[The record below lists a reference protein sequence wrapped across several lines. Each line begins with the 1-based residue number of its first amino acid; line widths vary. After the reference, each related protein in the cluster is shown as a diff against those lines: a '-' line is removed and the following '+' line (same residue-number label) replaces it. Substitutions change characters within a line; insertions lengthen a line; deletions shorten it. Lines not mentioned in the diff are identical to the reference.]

1 MGANFNFDH
10 LCLCR
15 LEGKTVVAPE
25 APEDEAMEEEEDGK
39 DYLLVCIGGRKC
51 FHSFLVI
58 TTFSLSLFI

>member
-25 APEDEAMEEEEDGK
+25 APEDEAMEEEEDGNS
-39 DYLLVCIGGRKC
+39 Y
-51 FHSFLVI
+51 
-58 TTFSLSLFI
+58 FSYRIINGFPRI

>member
-39 DYLLVCIGGRKC
+39 DY
-51 FHSFLVI
+51 
-58 TTFSLSLFI
+58 